1 MQNENMTMVVGKK
14 QTLANKLTDKNGMIK
29 KKKDLVVLALFDH
42 LLN

>member
-29 KKKDLVVLALFDH
+29 KKDLVVLALFDH